1 MTGEA
6 PAETVVPVVE
16 ETLHIGRRAVET
28 GRVRVS
34 LTTEVVEEVLR
45 ETLRT
50 RRAEVERRP
59 VGRIVAEVPQ
69 VRQEGNVLVIPVVE
83 EVLVVEK
90 RLVLKEEIHLRLD
103 DVLTEVEQPATRR
116 VQHAEVARLPPT
128 PGTATSRPPG
138 GQ

>member
-6 PAETVVPVVE
+6 LGEADGETVIPLVE
-16 ETLHIGRRAVET
+16 ETLHLGKRQVET

-50 RRAEVERRP
+50 RRAAVERHP
-59 VGRIVAEVPQ
+59 VGRTVTEIPQ

-103 DVLTEVEQPATRR
+103 EVVTEVERPATRR
-116 VQHAEVARLPPT
+116 VQHAEVTRLPPAPDT
-128 PGTATSRPPG
+128 GTL
-138 GQ
+138 